1 MLPRPKRRCAG
12 AGLPSGPISRFSTA
26 EYHIVPGYVLLPA
39 DILILSVDSTLGEG
53 VLTSNLPG
61 DASSA
66 VIAPTD
72 TPPPASDAPQF
83 VIIIGVVDRTR
94 CRIEVENYPDRPA
107 SFTALTTML
116 QRLGANAK
124 GETDRTR
131 ASSSSLKQECVGTTC
146 SMPSMPPC
154 GPSSRTLLLPSQ
166 SEYAVR
172 RLRRAGAIPMM
183 YRLRRPF
190 FFLVVR
196 DGAIPAGA
204 STRS

>member
-1 MLPRPKRRCAG
+1 MAQAHHSTPLRP
-12 AGLPSGPISRFSTA
+12 PVQTA
-26 EYHIVPGYVLLPA
+26 FVHPA
-39 DILILSVDSTLGEG
+39 DAAATEASLRRRRAAKRANIAIPPLNITSFLDMSFCLLTFLILSVDSTLGEG

-124 GETDRTR
+124 GETDPDARVIIQPEAGVRLGPR
-131 ASSSSLKQECVGTTC
+131 AQCLQC
-146 SMPSMPPC
+146 
-154 GPSSRTLLLPSQ
+154 
-166 SEYAVR
+166 
-172 RLRRAGAIPMM
+172 RRAGQVQEHCF
-183 YRLRRPF
+183 YRAKVSTLCAAF
-190 FFLVVR
+190 
-196 DGAIPAGA
+196 GAPVP
-204 STRS
+204 SQ